1 MIFKLIF
8 HVHIFN
14 LLKVDMVFAYFQAQ
28 KTFGQEMDK
37 ASKYL
42 LKELKNAKDPYFV
55 SIVTYAFHLS
65 EHSEKDVAL
74 QKLLSLS
81 TRGGKLC
88 LNGLF
93 SNGKFCKLVIIFIGN
108 VYQQNIFFRMY

>member
-1 MIFKLIF
+1 MYLIT
-8 HVHIFN
+8 
-14 LLKVDMVFAYFQAQ
+14 LKVDMVFAYFQAQ

-81 TRGGKLC
+81 TRGGKLY
-88 LNGLF
+88 LNDLF
-93 SNGKFCKLVIIFIGN
+93 SNENFLTSYFHWQCLFENYIEIFS
-108 VYQQNIFFRMY
+108 V

>member
-1 MIFKLIF
+1 M
-8 HVHIFN
+8 HVFNSLKTHII
-14 LLKVDMVFAYFQAQ
+14 YFQSQ

-42 LKELKNAKDPYFV
+42 LKELKNSKDPYFV

-88 LNGLF
+88 LNLF
-93 SNGKFCKLVIIFIGN
+93 KNS
-108 VYQQNIFFRMY
+108 